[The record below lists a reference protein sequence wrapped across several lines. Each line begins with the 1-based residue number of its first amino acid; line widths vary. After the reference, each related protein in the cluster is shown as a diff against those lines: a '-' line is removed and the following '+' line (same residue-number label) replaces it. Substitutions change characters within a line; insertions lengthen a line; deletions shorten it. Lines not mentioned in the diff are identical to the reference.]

1 MVLSTPRTLGS
12 TPRRPGDR
20 LVSVW
25 LAAGL
30 LLTLAATANAQSA
43 NSRHA
48 RLSQDLAQLVK
59 TNGDFQPTTVI
70 ITASQAKVDRLAA
83 KHGLTVLQRLATG
96 AVLQVPSYRLAD
108 LANDAEVDSLSSNH
122 EVAGQ
127 MAITNQAIGADQVQA
142 GLAGLAGLNGRGI
155 TVAVIDSGVA
165 NVPELNG
172 RILASVDFT
181 DSRGQGLDLHG
192 HGTHVA
198 GTIAAAG
205 QN

>member
-30 LLTLAATANAQSA
+30 MLTLAATANAQSA

-83 KHGLTVLQRLATG
+83 KYGLTVQQRLATG
-96 AVLQVPSYRLAD
+96 AVLQVPAYRLGD
-108 LANDAEVDSLSSNH
+108 VVNDAEVD
-122 EVAGQ
+122 
-127 MAITNQAIGADQVQA
+127 
-142 GLAGLAGLNGRGI
+142 
-155 TVAVIDSGVA
+155 
-165 NVPELNG
+165 
-172 RILASVDFT
+172 
-181 DSRGQGLDLHG
+181 
-192 HGTHVA
+192 
-198 GTIAAAG
+198 
-205 QN
+205 